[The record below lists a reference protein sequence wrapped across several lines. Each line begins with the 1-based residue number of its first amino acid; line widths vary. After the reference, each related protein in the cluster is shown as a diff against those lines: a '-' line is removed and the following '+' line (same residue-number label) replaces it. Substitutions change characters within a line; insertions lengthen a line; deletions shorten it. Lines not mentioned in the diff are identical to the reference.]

1 MFDLFR
7 SREKT
12 VRIML
17 GGLLLVVAVSMLT
30 YLIPNYNTGGPT
42 GREMIIAEIGGDTI
56 TLPEVQKIVQMTMRS
71 RQLPAGASQG
81 MTFSNDRFDV
91 RSMT

>member
-17 GGLLLVVAVSMLT
+17 SGLLLVVAASMLV
-30 YLIPNYNTGGPT
+30 YLVPNYNTDGGANDV
-42 GREMIIAEIGGDTI
+42 IVAEVGKEAI
-56 TLPEVQKIVQMTMRS
+56 TLPEVQNI
-71 RQLPAGASQG
+71 
-81 MTFSNDRFDV
+81 
-91 RSMT
+91 